1 MQQKCKRN
9 CNKNTIL
16 NFQGTAKSVVS
27 VASSTSSTSA
37 EEKTT
42 NQNIPKNNPQEII
55 KNDEIVVRGLS
66 IIDGQFVKLIDNGG
80 KGDLLVKETA
90 PVGTKIARYVLFS
103 RIF

>member
-1 MQQKCKRN
+1 M
-9 CNKNTIL
+9 
-16 NFQGTAKSVVS
+16 VS

-37 EEKTT
+37 ENTN
-42 NQNIPKNNPQEII
+42 NQNTPNTPKII

-90 PVGTKIARYVLFS
+90 PVGTKIARYVHYFHG
-103 RIF
+103 IFIH